1 MTTKQLSKVQKEA
14 VGDGQSVMSGIK
26 ALDKITGGFQNSNLV
41 VIAAR
46 PAMGRRWLALSCAYN
61 QACAGKKV
69 AFFSVSLTETEIL
82 DRLRNISTFL
92 GNENDEHRFENQIF
106 INCAPQFEINELRY
120 EVARLKL
127 IKNIDIVYIDNLL
140 DICNIGTGYY
150 NIATAAVSSEKLRQL
165 SRDINI
171 PIVAVSGLTRSCESP
186 KREGHCPLPRD
197 LRFGRVVNYYADTIL
212 LLHRPDYYGIMVDE
226 NGNSLIGVTY
236 LFVEKHVNGSIDI
249 ETAKFHFEH
258 TDTLWGAFRDVE

>member
-1 MTTKQLSKVQKEA
+1 MATKQLSKVQKEA
-14 VGDGQSVMSGIK
+14 AHDGQSVMSGIK

-46 PAMGRRWLALSCAYN
+46 PAMGRRWLALTCAYN

-69 AFFSVSLTETEIL
+69 AFFSVSLTESEIL
-82 DRLRNISTFL
+82 DRLRNISTL
-92 GNENDEHRFENQIF
+92 LDNENDEHQFEEQIF

-127 IKNIDIVYIDNLL
+127 IEGIDIVYVDNLL
-140 DICNIGTGYY
+140 DISNIGTGYY
-150 NIATAAVSSEKLRQL
+150 NIATAAVGSEKLRQL

-171 PIVAVSGLTRSCESP
+171 PIVAVSSLSRRCESP
-186 KREGHCPLPRD
+186 KREGHYPLLPD

-212 LLHRPDYYGIMVDE
+212 LLHRPEYYGLIVDE
-226 NGNSLIGVTY
+226 EGNSLKGVTEV
-236 LFVEKHVNGSIDI
+236 LV
-249 ETAKFHFEH
+249 AKKPNMAPDYTTIHFEH

>member
-1 MTTKQLSKVQKEA
+1 MATKQLSRVQKEA
-14 VGDGQSVMSGIK
+14 AHDGQSVMSGIK

-46 PAMGRRWLALSCAYN
+46 PAMGRRWLALTCAYN

-69 AFFSVSLTETEIL
+69 AFFSVSLTESEIL
-82 DRLRNISTFL
+82 DRLRNISKLL
-92 GNENDEHRFENQIF
+92 GNENDEHRFEDQIF

-127 IKNIDIVYIDNLL
+127 IEDIDIVYIDNLL

-150 NIATAAVSSEKLRQL
+150 NIATAAVSSEKLQQL

-171 PIVAVSGLTRSCESP
+171 PIVAVSGLTRSCDSP
-186 KREGHCPLPRD
+186 KREGHYPIMRD
-197 LRFGRVVNYYADTIL
+197 LRFGRVVNYYADTVL
-212 LLHRPDYYGIMVDE
+212 LLHRPEYYGLIVDE
-226 NGNSLIGVTY
+226 EENSLKGVTEV
-236 LFVEKHVNGSIDI
+236 LV
-249 ETAKFHFEH
+249 AKKPNMAPDYTTIHFEH

>member
-1 MTTKQLSKVQKEA
+1 MATKQLSRVQKEA

-46 PAMGRRWLALSCAYN
+46 PAMGRRSLALTCAYN
-61 QACAGKKV
+61 QACTGKKV
-69 AFFSVSLTETEIL
+69 AFFSVSLTESEIL
-82 DRLRNISTFL
+82 DRLRNIRTLL
-92 GNENDEHRFENQIF
+92 GNENDEHRFEDQIF

-127 IKNIDIVYIDNLL
+127 IEDIDIVYVDNLL
-140 DICNIGTGYY
+140 AISNIGTGFY
-150 NIATAAVSSEKLRQL
+150 NIATAAVGSEKLRQL

-171 PIVAVSGLTRSCESP
+171 PIVAVSSLTRQCESH
-186 KREGHCPLPRD
+186 KREGHYPLLPD

-212 LLHRPDYYGIMVDE
+212 LLHRPEYFGFRVDE
-226 NGNSLIGVTY
+226 DGNSLKGVANV
-236 LFVEKHVNGSIDI
+236 FVEKNPNGNTDPTTI
-249 ETAKFHFEH
+249 HFEQ